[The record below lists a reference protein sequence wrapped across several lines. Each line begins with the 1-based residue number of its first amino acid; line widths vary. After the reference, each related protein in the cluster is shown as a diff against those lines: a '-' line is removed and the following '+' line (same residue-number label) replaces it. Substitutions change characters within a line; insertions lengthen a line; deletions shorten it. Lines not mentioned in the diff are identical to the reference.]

1 MNTIGRLVLRYSIAT
16 LSFITALTPLAT
28 DARGGGHSVHSGYS
42 RSSHSTPHASVRVR
56 PYSVSSHYSKRA
68 IGVKRDSEG
77 RIARNAGAKR
87 RFERQTGYPHGR
99 PGYVVDHIVPLKR
112 GGQDAPG
119 NMQWQSKAAA
129 KAKDKWE

>member
-1 MNTIGRLVLRYSIAT
+1 MNTIGRLVLRYCIAT

-42 RSSHSTPHASVRVR
+42 RSSHSSISHSTPHASVRVR

-87 RFERQTGYPHGR
+87 RFEQQTGYPHGR
-99 PGYVVDHIVPLKR
+99 PGYVVPERKLLFFENLTTPR
-112 GGQDAPG
+112 WNNNGLY
-119 NMQWQSKAAA
+119 
-129 KAKDKWE
+129 